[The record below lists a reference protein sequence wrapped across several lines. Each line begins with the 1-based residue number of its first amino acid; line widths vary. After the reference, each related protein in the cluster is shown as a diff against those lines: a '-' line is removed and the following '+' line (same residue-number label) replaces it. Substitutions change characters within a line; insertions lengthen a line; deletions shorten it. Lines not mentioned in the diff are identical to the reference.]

1 MKIRVRF
8 APSPTGP
15 LHIGGLRTALFN
27 YLIAKKSGGKFIL
40 RIEDTDSKRTVDGAE
55 KHIIDSLEWLGLDF
69 DEGPI
74 RQSNRSKLYKKQVDK
89 LLKQGNAYY
98 AFDSQEDLDGAREA
112 GGKDFKYNVKT
123 RMGLNNSFTVSEQEI
138 KKRVKVIN
146 DPAAIRNVSEKLFST
161 KYQKFMPDTIFSQN
175 IDEIRKFFKKHKKV
189 IVKPINS
196 YSGNNI
202 HLFTKFNLKFFQ
214 KFIKK
219 HNHIM
224 CQKYLPKIKEGDKR
238 VFLIN
243 GKVRGAISR
252 IPKKGSFLSNLS
264 KGAKPIN
271 VKLTNKEMKISKL
284 ISKDLKK
291 DKIFFAGI
299 DFIDEQLNG
308 DINVTSPTGLK
319 TFYDLSKINL
329 ASTFWKELK
338 A

>member
-1 MKIRVRF
+1 MTNKI
-8 APSPTGP
+8 
-15 LHIGGLRTALFN
+15 
-27 YLIAKKSGGKFIL
+27 IAIQGN
-40 RIEDTDSKRTVDGAE
+40 
-55 KHIIDSLEWLGLDF
+55 H
-69 DEGPI
+69 P
-74 RQSNRSKLYKKQVDK
+74 SKLNPLTDTSIFLAHEIQKKNYKIFYYDPKDLSIINFKVVAEGFFIKFDYKKKRFFEILKKQKLELIKCKYLLVRQDPPFNLEYICSTLILDK
-89 LLKQGNAYY
+89 
-98 AFDSQEDLDGAREA
+98 
-112 GGKDFKYNVKT
+112 
-123 RMGLNNSFTVSEQEI
+123 I

-146 DPAAIRNVSEKLFST
+146 DPTAIRNVSEKLFST

-202 HLFTKFNLKFFQ
+202 HLLTKFNLKFFQ

-219 HNHIM
+219 HNYIM

-243 GKVRGAISR
+243 GKVCGAISR

-271 VKLTNKEMKISKL
+271 IKLTNKEMKISKF
-284 ISKDLKK
+284 IGKDLKK

>member
-1 MKIRVRF
+1 MTNKI
-8 APSPTGP
+8 
-15 LHIGGLRTALFN
+15 
-27 YLIAKKSGGKFIL
+27 IAIQGN
-40 RIEDTDSKRTVDGAE
+40 
-55 KHIIDSLEWLGLDF
+55 H
-69 DEGPI
+69 P
-74 RQSNRSKLYKKQVDK
+74 SKLNPLTDTSIFLAHEIQKKNYKIFYYDPKDLSIINFKVVAEGFFIKFDYKKKRFFEILKKQKLELIKCKYLLVRQDPPFNLEYICSTLILDK
-89 LLKQGNAYY
+89 
-98 AFDSQEDLDGAREA
+98 
-112 GGKDFKYNVKT
+112 
-123 RMGLNNSFTVSEQEI
+123 I

-202 HLFTKFNLKFFQ
+202 HLLTKFNLKFFQ
-214 KFIKK
+214 RFIKK
-219 HNHIM
+219 HDHIM

-243 GKVRGAISR
+243 GKVCGAISR

-271 VKLTNKEMKISKL
+271 IKLTNKEMKISKL
-284 ISKDLKK
+284 IGKDLKK

>member
-1 MKIRVRF
+1 MNYMTNKIVAIQGNHPSKLNFLTDTSIFLANEIQKKNYKIFYYDPKDLSIINFRVIAKGF
-8 APSPTGP
+8 F
-15 LHIGGLRTALFN
+15 IKFN
-27 YLIAKKSGGKFIL
+27 YRKKKFFEILKKQKLELIKCKYL
-40 RIEDTDSKRTVDGAE
+40 
-55 KHIIDSLEWLGLDF
+55 L
-69 DEGPI
+69 I
-74 RQSNRSKLYKKQVDK
+74 RQDPPFNLEYICSTLILDK
-89 LLKQGNAYY
+89 
-98 AFDSQEDLDGAREA
+98 
-112 GGKDFKYNVKT
+112 
-123 RMGLNNSFTVSEQEI
+123 I
-138 KKRVKVIN
+138 KNRVKIIN
-146 DPAAIRNVSEKLFST
+146 DPTAIRNVSEKLFSV

-202 HLFTKFNLKFFQ
+202 YLLTNFNLKFFR

-219 HNHIM
+219 HNHII
-224 CQKYLPKIKEGDKR
+224 CQKYLPKIKQGDKR

-243 GKVRGAISR
+243 GKVCGAISR

-271 VKLTNKEMKISKL
+271 AKLTNKEMKISKL